1 MTVYSKSMMEALA
14 EVRGLQ
20 EDNMDLMRK
29 AAGGAMQTIKMKDG
43 KLQMDSFT
51 ASAIMK
57 VYDKVNPANQKK
69 MAKMINDGKKS
80 GIMKL
85 QDFAMKQVK
94 SEYEPQDEQ
103 LAKMKGNTP
112 ADKGRRA
119 ATQDDIDRAEK
130 KGDKKLV
137 KKLKEAS
144 WKMPK
149 NKRQI
154 LPLLKLMR
162 KPIKLGKDGDA
173 AAKVVEP
180 YIGDDELLDDI
191 YDAGEKNP
199 KGDARPFIRDA
210 LQRFGLPWDLD
221 ENELDEARK
230 DNYYTVGGD
239 RYDGGVVFTVYVKG
253 KKVHS
258 QILDGAQDYE
268 FKGKKYK
275 DVNKAMDAIAKAHRL
290 KSSDF
295 KKVNEEVGLDEGK
308 MSQIDQ
314 MMKDGKSAKEIA
326 KALKMDVKAVKKVM
340 GEAWELG
347 TDEYREYLEK
357 LTPGEK
363 REVEEASA
371 RADAMKA
378 MRRGKKVDPADV
390 DTSASDDDIKA
401 ASKHIIMQMRKVISL
416 KGDFKVE
423 FGDKKKVKIPVKIAQ
438 TVIQKYNKLKKPAD
452 KEKFQNQVAKSHRDM
467 LTVLKAGYMAAAY
480 ESTDTIL
487 GRIDKKI
494 KEIREGTKNV

>member
-94 SEYEPQDEQ
+94 SENDPEIEEEVELDERERQ
-103 LAKMKGNTP
+103 LKDPKKEMMISYKDRVMVI
-112 ADKGRRA
+112 DKK
-119 ATQDDIDRAEK
+119 DWPKYEK
-130 KGDKKLV
+130 KGAIQAEEVD
-137 KKLKEAS
+137 
-144 WKMPK
+144 
-149 NKRQI
+149 
-154 LPLLKLMR
+154 
-162 KPIKLGKDGDA
+162 
-173 AAKVVEP
+173 
-180 YIGDDELLDDI
+180 
-191 YDAGEKNP
+191 
-199 KGDARPFIRDA
+199 
-210 LQRFGLPWDLD
+210 
-221 ENELDEARK
+221 LDEARK

-295 KKVNEEVGLDEGK
+295 KKVNEEVELDEAKYEIYHKDFSSAMQHAYKAAKK
-308 MSQIDQ
+308 MYGITVDP
-314 MMKDGKSAKEIA
+314 KEIDDKVA
-326 KALKMDVKAVKKVM
+326 TGPRKPSKGKTNSYRLKGDKGAIQVQVANLDNKKYELNMYKESHEMGTDEYRKYLEDLTPHSTESARSDAMRAMRRDKSMIRGKDSADVDDVATKDDRKAASKNILQQLKKTLDTKGKTDIEFLDKKKKKVPYDIAVKAVKKYM
-340 GEAWELG
+340 GFRSS
-347 TDEYREYLEK
+347 TD
-357 LTPGEK
+357 
-363 REVEEASA
+363 
-371 RADAMKA
+371 
-378 MRRGKKVDPADV
+378 
-390 DTSASDDDIKA
+390 
-401 ASKHIIMQMRKVISL
+401 
-416 KGDFKVE
+416 
-423 FGDKKKVKIPVKIAQ
+423 
-438 TVIQKYNKLKKPAD
+438 KLKFQQALAKSYKSMLQAVKEDYVVPKTHSESILD
-452 KEKFQNQVAKSHRDM
+452 RIDTKLKEK
-467 LTVLKAGYMAAAY
+467 
-480 ESTDTIL
+480 
-487 GRIDKKI
+487 
-494 KEIREGTKNV
+494 KNG